1 MSSGVTPLSQTPP
14 PPAALVFVRWWAEGP
29 VKTRL
34 AAGIGAEAARAVYRT
49 LAEAAWAGLADPRLA
64 RHLWITPPER
74 LAECC
79 AWLPGAARAAA
90 QPEADLGARMSRAFE
105 TAFVGGAPWAAAV
118 GSDVL
123 GMDAALVLRAGA
135 LLERADLAIAPACDG
150 GYALL
155 ALRQAQ
161 PELFS
166 DIPWSTPQVLELTLA
181 RAARLG
187 LRVGLLPPARDVDT
201 LEDLSFFADR
211 FPDAL
216 PSRPA

>member
-1 MSSGVTPLSQTPP
+1 M
-14 PPAALVFVRWWAEGP
+14 
-29 VKTRL
+29 KTRL
-34 AAGIGAEAARAVYRT
+34 AAGIGEEAARTVYRT
-49 LAEAAWAGLADPRLA
+49 LAEAAWQGLQDPRLA

-79 AWLPGAARAAA
+79 AWLTGAARAAA
-90 QPEADLGARMSRAFE
+90 QPEADLGARMSLAFE
-105 TAFVGGAPWAAAV
+105 TAFAGGAPWAAAV

-123 GMDAALVLRAGA
+123 GMDAAMVLRAGA
-135 LLERADLAIAPACDG
+135 LLERADLAIAPALDG

-155 ALRQAQ
+155 VLRRPQ
-161 PELFS
+161 PELFA
-166 DIPWSTPQVLELTLA
+166 DVPWSTPRVLEVTLT

-201 LEDLSFFADR
+201 PEDLSFFADR

-216 PSRPA
+216 PSKPA